1 MINFLTMM
9 VESNNNSSLIT
20 YCHRRNQ
27 LHYEAMKEIIKP
39 NMVIRLPNLLKPT
52 TQCERC
58 ILRKQALTHFPNDPI
73 SKSKEILDLVHTNL
87 RGPKRIQSNGDV
99 KYFVLAQ
106 LDFYNWK
113 IIMDYEYIIHC
124 SIIKH
129 EFWFLGLWI
138 HPLLDV
144 GG

>member
-1 MINFLTMM
+1 MM

-20 YCHRRNQ
+20 CHHRLSQ
-27 LHYEAMKEIIKP
+27 LHYEAMKEIIKS

-87 RGPKRIQSNGDV
+87 RGPMQIQSNGDV
-99 KYFVLAQ
+99 KYYLLAQ
-106 LDFYNWK
+106 LDFSNWK
-113 IIMDYEYIIHC
+113 TIMDYEYIIHC

-138 HPLLDV
+138 HPWLDV
-144 GG
+144 SG